1 VDVCKGPLIWYAVD
15 GDYGDVNARRLAEC
29 EMCGEVMVLSDTI
42 EPRHAQAPLIEDRR
56 RV

>member
-1 VDVCKGPLIWYAVD
+1 MDVCKGPLIWYAVD